1 MENIKSTEDLE
12 HGLILFF
19 DLNSNR
25 LDEQIDDSN
34 KQIIEKIINKILVL
48 YKSEDETRIGFV
60 GDKNMMVKWLS
71 YILSTVED
79 YKFNQF
85 INDDIISGSEDE

>member
-19 DLNSNR
+19 DINSKI
-25 LDEQIDDSN
+25 LDTSIDDTN
-34 KQIIEKIINKILVL
+34 KLILEKIINKLLV
-48 YKSEDETRIGFV
+48 KFNSEDETRIGFV
-60 GDKNMMVKWLS
+60 GDKTMMTKWLS
-71 YILSTVED
+71 YIMSTVED

-85 INDDIISGSEDE
+85 INNVHIDVSGDE

>member
-1 MENIKSTEDLE
+1 MENIKSKEDLYT
-12 HGLILFF
+12 GLILFF

-71 YILSTVED
+71 YIMSTVED

>member
-19 DLNSNR
+19 DINSKI
-25 LDEQIDDSN
+25 LDTSIDDTN
-34 KQIIEKIINKILVL
+34 KLILEKIINRLLVM
-48 YKSEDETRIGFV
+48 YNIEDETRIGFV
-60 GDKNMMVKWLS
+60 GDKTMMTKWLAF
-71 YILSTVED
+71 IMSTIEE

-85 INDDIISGSEDE
+85 IDYDHIDGSIVE